1 VDWPIGYDDLAPFYD
16 WVEWEIGVAGD
27 AGDRNSGPRARGY
40 PMPPL
45 LPSLRTKVLA
55 RGARALD
62 LATFTPPILVN
73 TVPRAGRDA
82 CCHCGSCV
90 GFPCPTDAKNGTQ
103 NTMIPRA
110 LATGRTTL
118 ISGAHVTII
127 EQDDN
132 GHVIGVRYRTDAE
145 TGEHFARAKA
155 VVVCAG
161 AIETARLLLLSASSA
176 HPEGLGNHSDQLGRH
191 LQGHYYPTAY
201 GLFDE
206 EVHPSEGPGVS
217 IATTDF
223 THGNEGIIGG
233 AMIADD
239 FVMLPTAFF
248 HHALPPDLRRWGSAA
263 KDFMRENFKRVA
275 KMTGPV
281 HEIPDPGCRV
291 QLANLTDRFGQRVAR
306 LSGQVHVETIR
317 TAEFIGLRSADW
329 LAASGARQVWRPP
342 IVRRLSA
349 GQHQAGTCRMGAD
362 PASSVTD
369 QYGRVWGHTNLFVC
383 DGSLH
388 PTNGAYNPVLTIMA
402 MAARNAQIVSQAI

>member
-1 VDWPIGYDDLAPFYD
+1 MR
-16 WVEWEIGVAGD
+16 D
-27 AGDRNSGPRARGY
+27 ANSGPRTRGY

-45 LPSLRTKVLA
+45 APSLRTKVLA
-55 RGARALD
+55 RGAQALEFT
-62 LATFTPPILVN
+62 TFTPPILVN

-118 ISGAHVTII
+118 ITGAHVTVI

-132 GHVIGVRYRTDAE
+132 GHVIGARYLTDAE
-145 TGEHFARAKA
+145 TGPREHFARAKA

-176 HPEGLGNHSDQLGRH
+176 HPDGLGNHSDQVGRH
-191 LQGHYYPTAY
+191 LQGHYYPAVF

-206 EVHPSEGPGVS
+206 DVHPSDGPGVS

-223 THGNEGIIGG
+223 THGNDGIIGG

-239 FVMLPTAFF
+239 FVMLPTVFF
-248 HHALPPDLRRWGSAA
+248 HQALPPDVRRWGSDA
-263 KDFMRENFKRVA
+263 KDFMRANFRRVA
-275 KMTGPV
+275 KITGPV

-291 QLANLTDRFGQRVAR
+291 RLADFTDRFDLRVAR

-317 TAEFIGLRSADW
+317 TAEFISHRSADW
-329 LAASGARQVWRPP
+329 LAASGARHTWRSP

-349 GQHQAGTCRMGAD
+349 GQHQAGTCRMGTE

-369 QYGRVWGHTNLFVC
+369 QYGRVWGHANLFVC

-402 MAARNAQIVSQAI
+402 MAARNSQAISQTI